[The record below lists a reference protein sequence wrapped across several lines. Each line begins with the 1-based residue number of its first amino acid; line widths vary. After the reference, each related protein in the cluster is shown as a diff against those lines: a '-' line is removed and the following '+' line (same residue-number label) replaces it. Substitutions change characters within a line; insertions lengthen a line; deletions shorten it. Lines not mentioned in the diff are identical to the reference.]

1 MLTTVPTIDIALFLD
16 EAPGAAEVVQQVA
29 RACEDIGFFGV
40 TGHGIDPSMRRHAV
54 ETARSFFRLP
64 FDEKQRA
71 RAPGLTPRGYLPIGL
86 EGLSYS
92 RGEAAPADLKEAFQ
106 IGPEYDDAAY
116 YHAPEALPHFHP
128 NLWPERPPAMRQ
140 ALTDYYR
147 AMNGLARELMRI
159 FALGLDLPKNFFD
172 GKIDRHITVMRMLH
186 YPEQRTA
193 PVAGQMR
200 AGAHSDYGSLTILH
214 SENVEAGLQ
223 VVNKAGDWVD
233 VTAPAGSFIINIGD
247 LMMRW
252 TNDRWI
258 STLHRVVNPPAARAS
273 SDARLSIAFFHHPN
287 YDTEVACLP
296 GCADAAR
303 PVKYPPVN
311 AGPYRL
317 QKYSAAR
324 SAFMPAS

>member
-1 MLTTVPTIDIALFLD
+1 MLTTVPTIDIAPFLA
-16 EAPGAAEVVQQVA
+16 EAPGAAKVVQQVA

-71 RAPGLTPRGYLPIGL
+71 RASGLTPRGYLPIGL

-159 FALGLDLPKNFFD
+159 FALGLELPKNFFD
-172 GKIDRHITVMRMLH
+172 GKIDRHITVMRML
-186 YPEQRTA
+186 YLSRTA
-193 PVAGQMR
+193 HR
-200 AGAHSDYGSLTILH
+200 AGG
-214 SENVEAGLQ
+214 
-223 VVNKAGDWVD
+223 
-233 VTAPAGSFIINIGD
+233 
-247 LMMRW
+247 
-252 TNDRWI
+252 
-258 STLHRVVNPPAARAS
+258 RA
-273 SDARLSIAFFHHPN
+273 DARRGA
-287 YDTEVACLP
+287 
-296 GCADAAR
+296 
-303 PVKYPPVN
+303 
-311 AGPYRL
+311 
-317 QKYSAAR
+317 
-324 SAFMPAS
+324 